1 LIRDAE
7 LVATMTG
14 EEIPAGWVAIRDG
27 LVEAVGRSGAEP
39 EAEEVVSAKD
49 SLVTPGLIN
58 THHHIFQ
65 NLTRAYGPA
74 ANLSLVDWLK
84 AQFPLWSRLDE
95 EAVYVSTWVGL
106 AELALGGC
114 TTTTDHLYLHPSPR
128 LIDAQITAAREVGL
142 RFHPTRG
149 SYSRRQEEGGLAPN
163 SLVEDED
170 QILADSERLVRTYH
184 DPSPGA
190 MVRIALAPTSPWTV
204 TPDLMKRTAELA
216 ERLDVRLH
224 THLAQDR
231 EEDVFCLERF
241 GRRPVDYFE
250 DVGWGGERS
259 WVAHCIFVN
268 QEEIRRL
275 GSWGTG
281 VAHCPSSNMLL
292 AGGIAPVQE
301 YRRAGVP
308 VGLGCDGSASA
319 DHASLWLEARTA
331 LLLGRLRS
339 GPTAMSAR
347 DALEV
352 ATVGSAACLGWQSE
366 LGVIKPGAPA
376 DLVVW
381 PLTGVPFAGA
391 HTDPIEALLRCAP
404 VSARHTIVNGR
415 FVVRDGRLTHSEL
428 EEMLQ
433 RHKQISRSWLA
444 ARIGAPEGPVK
455 YGRDALHRP

>member
-1 LIRDAE
+1 VTHLLIRDAE
-7 LVATMTG
+7 LLVTMTG
-14 EEIPAGWVAIRDG
+14 EEIPGGWVAITDG
-27 LVEAVGRSGAEP
+27 LVEAIGRSGGEP
-39 EAEEVVSAKD
+39 EADEVVSVRGG
-49 SLVTPGLIN
+49 LVTPGLIN

-84 AQFPLWSRLDE
+84 AQFPMWSRIDD
-95 EAVYVSTWVGL
+95 EAVYVSTWIGL

-114 TTTTDHLYLHPSPR
+114 TTTTDHLYLHPKPR
-128 LIDAQITAAREVGL
+128 LIDAEIAAAREVGL

-149 SYSRRQEEGGLAPN
+149 SYSRRQEQGGLAPN
-163 SLVEDED
+163 SMVEDED
-170 QILADSERLVRTYH
+170 EILADSERLILTYH
-184 DPSPGA
+184 DPNHGA
-190 MVRIALAPTSPWTV
+190 MLRIALAPTSPWTV
-204 TPDLMKRTAELA
+204 TPELMKRTAELA

-231 EEDVFCLERF
+231 DEDVFCLEHF
-241 GRRPVDYFE
+241 GRRPVDQFE
-250 DVGWGGERS
+250 EVGWGSERS

-268 QEEIRRL
+268 DEEIQRL
-275 GSWGTG
+275 GQWRTG

-308 VGLGCDGSASA
+308 VGLGCDGSASV

-331 LLLGRLRS
+331 LLLGRLRG

-347 DALEV
+347 EALEI
-352 ATVGSAACLGWQSE
+352 ATVGSAACLGRQGE
-366 LGVIKPGAPA
+366 LGIIVPGAAA

-381 PLTGVPFAGA
+381 PLTGVAFAGA
-391 HTDPIEALLRCAP
+391 HTDPVEALLRCAP
-404 VSARHTIVNGR
+404 VSAHHTVVNGR
-415 FVVRDGRLTHSEL
+415 FVVRAGQFMHPGL

-433 RHKQISRSWLA
+433 RHDRISRSWLTA
-444 ARIGAPEGPVK
+444 ASAG
-455 YGRDALHRP
+455 

>member
-1 LIRDAE
+1 VTHLLIRDAE

-14 EEIPAGWVAIRDG
+14 EEIPGGWVAITDG
-27 LVEAVGRSGAEP
+27 LVEAVGRPGAEP
-39 EAEEVVSAKD
+39 EADEVVSARD

-84 AQFPLWSRLDE
+84 AQFPIWSQLDE
-95 EAVYVSTWVGL
+95 EAVYVSTWIGL

-114 TTTTDHLYLHPSPR
+114 TTTTDHLYLHPRPR
-128 LIDAQITAAREVGL
+128 LIDAEIAAAREVGL

-149 SYSRRQEEGGLAPN
+149 SYSRRQEQGGLAPN
-163 SLVEDED
+163 SMVEDED
-170 QILADSERLVRTYH
+170 EILADSERLIRTYH
-184 DPSPGA
+184 DPSHGA

-204 TPDLMKRTAELA
+204 TPELMKRTAELA
-216 ERLDVRLH
+216 KRCDVRLH

-231 EEDVFCLERF
+231 DEDIFCLEHF
-241 GRRPVDYFE
+241 GRRPVDQFE
-250 DVGWGGERS
+250 EMGWGSDRS

-268 QEEIRRL
+268 DEEIRRL
-275 GSWGTG
+275 GSWRTG

-292 AGGIAPVQE
+292 AGGIAPVQD

-308 VGLGCDGSASA
+308 VGLGCDGSSSA

-331 LLLGRLRS
+331 LLLGRLRG

-347 DALEV
+347 DALEI
-352 ATVGSAACLGWQSE
+352 ATVGSAACLGRRGE
-366 LGVIKPGAPA
+366 LGVIVPGAVA

-381 PLTGVPFAGA
+381 PLTGVSFAGA
-391 HTDPIEALLRCAP
+391 HTDPAEALLRCAP

-415 FVVRDGRLTHSEL
+415 FVVRDGQLTHPGL

-433 RHKQISRSWLA
+433 RHNRIAQSWLA
-444 ARIGAPEGPVK
+444 AAAGVR
-455 YGRDALHRP
+455 

>member
-1 LIRDAE
+1 MTHLLIRDAD
-7 LVATMTG
+7 LVVTMTG
-14 EEIPAGWVAIRDG
+14 DEIPGGWVAVTNG
-27 LVEAVGRSGAEP
+27 LVEAVGCPGNEP
-39 EAEEVVSAKD
+39 EADEVLSARD
-49 SLVTPGLIN
+49 CLVTPGLIN

-84 AQFPLWSRLDE
+84 AHFPMWARLDE
-95 EAVYVSTWVGL
+95 EAVYVSTWIGL

-114 TTTTDHLYLHPSPR
+114 TTTTDHLYLHPKPR
-128 LIDAQITAAREVGL
+128 LIDAQIAAARDVGM

-163 SLVEDED
+163 SMVEDED
-170 QILADSERLVRTYH
+170 DILADSERLVRAYH
-184 DPSPGA
+184 DPRHGA

-204 TPDLMKRTAELA
+204 TPELMRRTAELA

-231 EEDVFCLERF
+231 DEDTFCLEHF
-241 GRRPVDYFE
+241 GRRPVDQFE
-250 DVGWGGERS
+250 EVGWGDARS

-268 QEEIRRL
+268 DEEIHRL
-275 GSWGTG
+275 AAWGTG

-301 YRRAGVP
+301 YRRAGAP
-308 VGLGCDGSASA
+308 VGLGCDGSSSA

-331 LLLGRLRS
+331 LLLGRLRG

-352 ATVGSAACLGWQSE
+352 GTLGSAACLGRQGE
-366 LGVIKPGAPA
+366 LGVLTPGATA

-381 PLTGVPFAGA
+381 PLTGIPFAGA
-391 HTDPIEALLRCAP
+391 QTDPVEALLRCAP

-415 FVVRDGRLTHSEL
+415 FVVRDGQLAHPAVD
-428 EEMLQ
+428 EMLQ
-433 RHKQISRSWLA
+433 RHHHIARSWLSA
-444 ARIGAPEGPVK
+444 AAT
-455 YGRDALHRP
+455 GR